1 MTDMERLA
9 ICPGSF
15 DPITKGHED
24 IIRRAGTLFDRVIV
38 VVSSNPDKRPIFSL
52 DERVGLI
59 RDVCGDMPNMEVD
72 KFSGLLIDYVRAHKA
87 VAIVKGLRAVSDFD
101 YEFQMA
107 LTNKKLYPYAETVFL
122 TPNSDNMYLSSS
134 MVRQIARFGGDV
146 GSFVPAAILDT
157 VSERLRAQY
166 AAVGTTSE

>member
-1 MTDMERLA
+1 MSDMERLA

-122 TPNSDNMYLSSS
+122 TPNSDKLQHGPPDCA
-134 MVRQIARFGGDV
+134 VWGRCRQLCAGGDPRY
-146 GSFVPAAILDT
+146 GDRTPA
-157 VSERLRAQY
+157 RA
-166 AAVGTTSE
+166 VCGCWNNE

>member
-38 VVSSNPDKRPIFSL
+38 VVSSNPDKRPIFCRVL
-52 DERVGLI
+52 RVGLI
-59 RDVCGDMPNMEVD
+59 RGGCGDIPNIVGD

-107 LTNKKLYPYAETVFL
+107 LTNKKLYPYAETVF
-122 TPNSDNMYLSSS
+122 
-134 MVRQIARFGGDV
+134 
-146 GSFVPAAILDT
+146 
-157 VSERLRAQY
+157 
-166 AAVGTTSE
+166 